1 MSCDIVLSCQIK
13 YLTYDNLANER
24 IGGCSQSVLLAL
36 QEELGIGNRVSQAR
50 GQMFNRSHK
59 VFFGWWIV
67 GASVLISLYTA
78 GVVLYGFTLIF
89 EPIANEFGWSYTQ
102 ISLAASLRGME
113 TGLLAPIL
121 GILADRWG
129 PRRLVFGGVVIASLG
144 LMLLGRT
151 ASLSMFYGAFVLV
164 AIGMST
170 CSSTVL
176 MTAVVCWFQRKVG
189 IATGIAACGFG
200 LGGLLIP
207 IIVTLIA
214 AYEWRMSVLILALGM
229 LTIGLPL
236 SLVFRHKP
244 EQYNY
249 LPDGELPGSLVPD
262 NGLAQKEAVRVYIGV
277 KSALKSST
285 FWHIA
290 VACMCHLTMVSAVIT
305 HVMPYLSSIGIARV
319 TSSLV
324 ATATPLTSV
333 GGRLGFGWLGDRFD
347 KRRVMAAAFAIT
359 SLGLLCFEYASTG
372 DTWLLVCF
380 IILFGIGYGS
390 MNPLRA
396 SMVREFFGRSNFG
409 AIHGFIIGIA
419 MLGSIAGPPLAG
431 WVYDNFGSYQ
441 GIWFVFAGLAIVAV
455 ISVLIIPPVGRG
467 QDKDKRMS

>member
-1 MSCDIVLSCQIK
+1 
-13 YLTYDNLANER
+13 
-24 IGGCSQSVLLAL
+24 
-36 QEELGIGNRVSQAR
+36 
-50 GQMFNRSHK
+50 MFNRSHK

-78 GVVLYGFTLIF
+78 GTIFYGFTFIF
-89 EPIANEFGWSYTQ
+89 EPIADEFGWSYTQ
-102 ISLAASLRGME
+102 ISLGASLRGME
-113 TGLLAPIL
+113 TGLLAPLL
-121 GILADRWG
+121 GILTDRWG
-129 PRRLVFGGVVIASLG
+129 PRRLVFGGAVITSLG
-144 LMLLGRT
+144 LILLSRT
-151 ASLSMFYGAFVLV
+151 ASLSMFYGAFILV

-176 MTAVVCWFQRKVG
+176 MTAVANWFQRKVG

-207 IIVTLIA
+207 VIVTLIA
-214 AYEWRMSVLILALGM
+214 AYEWRTAVLILAPGM

-236 SLVFRHKP
+236 SLLLRHRP

-249 LPDGELPGSLVPD
+249 LPDGEVPSTLARDNSLV
-262 NGLAQKEAVRVYIGV
+262 QKEPVKVDIGV
-277 KSALKSST
+277 KQALKSST

-290 VACMCHLTMVSAVIT
+290 LACIYHLMVVSSVIT
-305 HVMPYLSSIGIARV
+305 HVMPYLSSIGIART

-347 KRRVMAAAFAIT
+347 KRWVTAVAFAMV
-359 SLGLLCFEYASTG
+359 SLGLLCFEYASSG

-390 MNPLRA
+390 LNPLRA

-455 ISVLIIPPVGRG
+455 ISVLTIPPVSRRE
-467 QDKDKRMS
+467 DEDRRMSYKV